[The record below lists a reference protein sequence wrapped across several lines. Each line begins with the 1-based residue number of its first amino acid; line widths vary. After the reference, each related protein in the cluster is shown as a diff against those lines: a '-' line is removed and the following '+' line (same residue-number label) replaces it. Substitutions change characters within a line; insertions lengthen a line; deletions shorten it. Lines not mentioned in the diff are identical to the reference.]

1 MPERRLFIFILQ
13 KRVLNLNKICQEKI
27 FINRFIKLKIMSK
40 YIYLTCNP
48 EALVA
53 SMLPPEGFGMYLSTG
68 TKKRNKGQTIYFE
81 IDLGQIEHLVDIESL
96 NRRCVAKEDG
106 SPKSSVYLSV
116 YRVMEMISLYAFKSL
131 YLTTDHGCVLE
142 LKKAPYDKSREVP
155 GELHLYQ
162 ELSPVTPLVASGLA
176 PSAFL
181 KRLTDGSTPIVLPKL
196 FFVDLKL
203 GELATNPLSG
213 SAEHLPYQ
221 NIGHLRDCL
230 EILKG
235 EYEKHMKTVQRI
247 FYGTL
252 LYRTIETGFYVGAKD
267 DIVFYPYP
275 SMKELEDINYE
286 FFRGI

>member
-1 MPERRLFIFILQ
+1 
-13 KRVLNLNKICQEKI
+13 
-27 FINRFIKLKIMSK
+27 MSK
-40 YIYLTCNP
+40 YIYLTCTP

-53 SMLPPEGFGMYLSTG
+53 SMLPPDGFGMYLSTG
-68 TKKRNKGQTIYFE
+68 TKKRNKGQTIFFE
-81 IDLGQIEHLVDIESL
+81 VDLGQIESIIDMDSL

-116 YRVMEMISLYAFKSL
+116 YRVLESVPTSALKSL

-142 LKKAPYDKSREVP
+142 LKKTPYDKTRELKNA
-155 GELHLYQ
+155 LHLYQ
-162 ELSPVTPLVASGLA
+162 ELCPVTPLVASELA

-181 KRLTDGSTPIVLPKL
+181 KRLTDGSTPIVLPRL
-196 FFVDLKL
+196 FFVELKL
-203 GELATNPLSG
+203 GELATNPLGG
-213 SAEHLPYQ
+213 SAEHLPYP

-230 EILKG
+230 EILRG

-247 FYGTL
+247 FSGTL

-267 DIVFYPYP
+267 DMVFYRYP
-275 SMKELEDINYE
+275 AMKELEDINYE

>member
-1 MPERRLFIFILQ
+1 
-13 KRVLNLNKICQEKI
+13 
-27 FINRFIKLKIMSK
+27 MSK
-40 YIYLTCNP
+40 YIYLTCTP

-68 TKKRNKGQTIYFE
+68 TKKRNKGQTIFFE
-81 IDLGQIEHLVDIESL
+81 VDLGKIEDLIGMESL
-96 NRRCVAKEDG
+96 NKRCVAKEDG

-116 YRVMEMISLYAFKSL
+116 YRSLEMLPTGALKSL

-142 LKKAPYDKSREVP
+142 LKRAPYDKSKEP
-155 GELHLYQ
+155 QNALHLYQ

-176 PSAFL
+176 PSAFI

-196 FFVDLKL
+196 FFVELKL

-213 SAEHLPYQ
+213 SAEHLPYP

-247 FYGTL
+247 FQGTL

-275 SMKELEDINYE
+275 GMKELEDINYE